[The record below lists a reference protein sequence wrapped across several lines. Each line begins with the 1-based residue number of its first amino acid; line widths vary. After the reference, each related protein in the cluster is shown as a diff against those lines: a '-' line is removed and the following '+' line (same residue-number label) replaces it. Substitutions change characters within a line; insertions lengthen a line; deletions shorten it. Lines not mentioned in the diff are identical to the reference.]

1 MYQYR
6 IYDQLK
12 KYARADKSFHV
23 PGHNGRGE
31 FKKMFPLA
39 AFDITELSYSDN
51 LFCPDGVIAQAQSE
65 IAEIMGA
72 EKSYILT
79 DGSTCGVL
87 SMLYVLKKHGGK
99 VIVLR
104 NCHQSVWNGCNI
116 FGLEPII
123 LSGKTVEGVLLPPE
137 PEQLEK
143 ALSQEKDVAGMVAL
157 SPDYYGNIAPLAKY
171 KRILQKHNKLLFVD
185 EAHGAHLAFGRENG
199 AYAGAYADIW
209 VDGAHKSLPVL
220 TQGAVIS
227 VNNTALAAELEEAL
241 SIFRTTS
248 PSYPVM
254 ASVEYGIKYV
264 ANNLKHIYTVKSAVN
279 SFKNNAKNLAFYPSA
294 DWTKFIWDLKPLGI
308 CADKAYSAL
317 EKRGIYPELS
327 DGRYIIF
334 YLSPLTKAK
343 DLKTLLREI
352 NNIVNGNELAGTYEE
367 RAALPENMRAC
378 GYLKAAE
385 SERELIALAS
395 ANDRVCAVNAGLTPP
410 CIPVICAGEIISEG
424 AISAL
429 TNAKSTFGLTDGKTW
444 VVKNEG

>member
-1 MYQYR
+1 MYSYR
-6 IYDQLK
+6 IYEQLK
-12 KYARADKSFHV
+12 KYAWADKSFHV
-23 PGHNGRGE
+23 PGHKGRGE

-65 IAEIMGA
+65 IAEILGA

-99 VIVLR
+99 VIVPR
-104 NCHQSVWNGCNI
+104 NCHQSVWNGCKI

-137 PEQLEK
+137 PERLEK
-143 ALSQEKDVAGMVAL
+143 VLSQENGVAGMVAL
-157 SPDYYGNIAPLAKY
+157 SPDYYGNIAPLAEY
-171 KRILQKHNKLLFVD
+171 KKILQRYNKLLFVD

-199 AYAGAYADIW
+199 AYAGGYADIW

-227 VNNTALAAELEEAL
+227 VNNAKLIAELEEAL
-241 SIFRTTS
+241 SVFRTTS

-254 ASVEYGIKYV
+254 ASVEYGIKHI
-264 ANNLKHIYTVKSAVN
+264 ANNSKLIGAAKSAVN
-279 SFKNNAKNLAFYPSA
+279 FFKINAKPLAFYPSA
-294 DWTKFIWDLKPLGI
+294 DWTKLIWDLKPLGI

-317 EKRGIYPELS
+317 EKHGIYPELS

-334 YLSPLTKAK
+334 YLSPLTKAR

-352 NNIVNGNELAGTYEE
+352 NNIVNGNGLAGTYKEN
-367 RAALPENMRAC
+367 AVLPENIRAC
-378 GYLKAAE
+378 GYIKATG
-385 SERELIALAS
+385 SERELVPLAS
-395 ANDRVCAVNAGLTPP
+395 AKDRVCAVNAGLTPP
-410 CIPVICAGEIISEG
+410 CIPVICVGEIVSEG
-424 AISAL
+424 AISVLA
-429 TNAKSTFGLTDGKTW
+429 NAKNTFGLTDGKVW
-444 VVKNEG
+444 VVKQ

>member
-23 PGHNGRGE
+23 PGHKGRGE

-39 AFDITELSYSDN
+39 GFDITELSYSDN

-65 IAEIMGA
+65 IAEILGA
-72 EKSYILT
+72 KKSCILT

-99 VIVLR
+99 VIIPR
-104 NCHQSVWNGCNI
+104 NCHTSVWNACRLLK
-116 FGLEPII
+116 LEPVI
-123 LSGKTVEGVLLPPE
+123 LNGKTAEGVLLPPD
-137 PEQLEK
+137 PEQLEQ
-143 ALSQEKDVAGMVAL
+143 ALSQEKDIAGMLAL
-157 SPDYYGNIAPLAKY
+157 SPDYYGNIAPLAEY
-171 KRILQKHNKLLFVD
+171 KAVLNKFNKLLFVD
-185 EAHGAHLAFGRENG
+185 EAHGAHLAFERENG
-199 AYAGAYADIW
+199 AYAGVYADIW

-227 VNNTALAAELEEAL
+227 AKNNGLAAELKEAL
-241 SIFRTTS
+241 SVFRTTS

-254 ASVEYGIKYV
+254 ASVEYGIKYI
-264 ANNLKHIYTVKSAVN
+264 ANNSKLIGAAKSAVN
-279 SFKNNAKNLAFYPSA
+279 SFKINAKNLAFYPSA
-294 DWTKFIWDLKPLGI
+294 DGTKLIWDLKPLGI
-308 CADKAYSAL
+308 CADKAFSAL
-317 EKRGIYPELS
+317 EKRGIYSELS

-367 RAALPENMRAC
+367 RAALPENIRAC
-378 GYLKAAE
+378 GYIKATE
-385 SERELIALAS
+385 SERELVPLAS
-395 ANDRVCAVNAGLTPP
+395 AKDRVCAVNAGLTPP
-410 CIPVICAGEIISEG
+410 CIPVICAGEIVSEG
-424 AISAL
+424 AISVLA
-429 TNAKSTFGLTDGKTW
+429 NAKNTFGLTEKNVW